1 MTIID
6 AAVSD
11 MRLRNA
17 TAQALTKRIDSCEA
31 AGNILRLAREE
42 LTAKGETTRYFA
54 LVSAARVEIAG
65 VQL

>member
-1 MTIID
+1 MTNHVL
-6 AAVSD
+6 AE
-11 MRLRNA
+11 LRAQNA
-17 TAQALTKRIDSCEA
+17 GARDLTKAIDRLESSQ
-31 AGNILRLAREE
+31 NILRLAREE

>member
-1 MTIID
+1 MTITD

-31 AGNILRLAREE
+31 AGNILRMAREE
-42 LTAKGETTRYFA
+42 ATAHGETQLYFA
-54 LVSAARVEIAG
+54 LVREANRQIVSAS
-65 VQL
+65 